1 MDPRIEP
8 YVRASGLYYLTEMG
22 YTRSDHR
29 LLQALTERWRPETNT
44 FHLRH
49 GEMTI
54 TLQDVA
60 ILTGLPID
68 GKPVLSWL
76 KETFSIVPDVELDDD
91 ILQQYARA
99 YILFVLGSTIFADGT
114 GNKIH
119 ACYLHLF
126 RDFEDAGRYSWGAA
140 ALAHLYRALYRGSV
154 LGERMSAGYFV
165 PMQLWSWERL
175 HVGRPSLHD
184 PDFIL
189 GDRPLGARWQPY
201 SGTYETLPP
210 ACMDHMELWTAR
222 VPLICF
228 DIVEMHVP
236 DRVARQFGWH
246 QDIPSDVEAIDR
258 VNRRGRQDVNWIVFH
273 QTYIERWDQRLDHI
287 HQFSHTRSSRRYME
301 WYWERTVRHITPP
314 PPPQYHPGYVAPNSV
329 RILNACYIF
338 R

>member
-1 MDPRIEP
+1 
-8 YVRASGLYYLTEMG
+8 MG

-68 GKPVLSWL
+68 GKPVTGITDHDDWASVCEELLGVIFLSWL

-154 LGERMSAGYFV
+154 LGERIVTKDFV

-175 HVGRPSLHD
+175 PSLHD

-189 GDRPLGARWQPY
+189 GDRPLGAR
-201 SGTYETLPP
+201 
-210 ACMDHMELWTAR
+210 
-222 VPLICF
+222 
-228 DIVEMHVP
+228 
-236 DRVARQFGWH
+236 
-246 QDIPSDVEAIDR
+246 
-258 VNRRGRQDVNWIVFH
+258 
-273 QTYIERWDQRLDHI
+273 
-287 HQFSHTRSSRRYME
+287 
-301 WYWERTVRHITPP
+301 
-314 PPPQYHPGYVAPNSV
+314 
-329 RILNACYIF
+329 
-338 R
+338 